1 MSANF
6 GELFALMFSAMLVYN
21 FLLSRFLGMCS
32 FFGVSQKIDT
42 AVGMSIAVIFVMVV
56 SGLAAWI
63 LNLLLVA
70 WHIEFL
76 QILVFVLVIAALV
89 QFIEIF
95 VKKTNPVLYNALGIY
110 LPLITTNCAVLGVVL
125 LNLNQNYD
133 FLQTVFN
140 TVGSALGYAL
150 AIILFASIRERLS
163 IDELPPVFE
172 GMPAA
177 FITAFVLS
185 MGFMAFNGM
194 IKA

>member
-1 MSANF
+1 MNANF

-56 SGLAAWI
+56 AGISAWV
-63 LNLLLVA
+63 LNLLLIA
-70 WHIEFL
+70 WNVEFL

-133 FLQTVFN
+133 LMQTIFN

-185 MGFMAFNGM
+185 MGFMAFSGM

>member
-1 MSANF
+1 MNANF

-56 SGLAAWI
+56 SGISAWI
-63 LNLLLVA
+63 INLLLIA
-70 WHIEFL
+70 WNLEFL
-76 QILVFVLVIAALV
+76 QILVFVLIIAALV

-110 LPLITTNCAVLGVVL
+110 LPLITTNCAILGVVL
-125 LNLNQNYD
+125 LNLNQSYD
-133 FLQTVFN
+133 LMQTIFN

-185 MGFMAFNGM
+185 MSFMAFTGM

>member
-1 MSANF
+1 MNVNL
-6 GELFALMFSAMLVYN
+6 GELFALMFSSMLVYN

-56 SGLAAWI
+56 SGISAWI
-63 LNLLLVA
+63 INLLLIA
-70 WHIEFL
+70 WNLEFL
-76 QILVFVLVIAALV
+76 QILVFVLIIAALV

-110 LPLITTNCAVLGVVL
+110 LPLITTNCAILGVVL

-133 FLQTVFN
+133 LMQTIFN

-185 MGFMAFNGM
+185 MSFMAFTGM

>member
-1 MSANF
+1 MNVNF
-6 GELFALMFSAMLVYN
+6 GELFALMFLAMLVYN

-56 SGLAAWI
+56 SGISAWI
-63 LNLLLVA
+63 INLLLIA
-70 WHIEFL
+70 WNLEFL
-76 QILVFVLVIAALV
+76 QILVFVLIIAALV

-110 LPLITTNCAVLGVVL
+110 LPLITTNCAILGVVL

-133 FLQTVFN
+133 LMQTIFN

-185 MGFMAFNGM
+185 MSFMAFTGM

>member
-56 SGLAAWI
+56 SGLSAWI

-133 FLQTVFN
+133 FLQTIFN

>member
-1 MSANF
+1 MNANF

-42 AVGMSIAVIFVMVV
+42 AVGMSIGVIFVMVA
-56 SGLAAWI
+56 SGISAWV
-63 LNLLLVA
+63 LNLLLIA
-70 WHIEFL
+70 WNLEFL

-125 LNLNQNYD
+125 LNLNQSYD
-133 FLQTVFN
+133 LMQTIFN

-185 MGFMAFNGM
+185 MGFIAFSGM
-194 IKA
+194 IKV

>member
-1 MSANF
+1 MNVNF

-42 AVGMSIAVIFVMVV
+42 AVGMSIAVIFVMVI
-56 SGLAAWI
+56 SGISAWL
-63 LNLLLVA
+63 LNLLLIA
-70 WHIEFL
+70 WNLEFL

-89 QFIEIF
+89 QLIEIF

-133 FLQTVFN
+133 LLQTIFN

-163 IDELPPVFE
+163 IDELPPVFD

-177 FITAFVLS
+177 FITAFILS
-185 MGFMAFNGM
+185 MSFMAFTGM

>member
-133 FLQTVFN
+133 FLQTLFN

-194 IKA
+194 IKV

>member
-1 MSANF
+1 MNVNF

-56 SGLAAWI
+56 SGISAWI
-63 LNLLLVA
+63 INLLLIA
-70 WHIEFL
+70 WNLEFL
-76 QILVFVLVIAALV
+76 QILVFVLIIAALV

-110 LPLITTNCAVLGVVL
+110 LPLITTNCAILGVVL

-133 FLQTVFN
+133 LMQTIFN

-185 MGFMAFNGM
+185 MSFMAFTGM

>member
-1 MSANF
+1 MNVNF

-56 SGLAAWI
+56 SAISAWI
-63 LNLLLVA
+63 INLLLIA
-70 WHIEFL
+70 WNLEFL
-76 QILVFVLVIAALV
+76 QILVFVLIIAALV

-110 LPLITTNCAVLGVVL
+110 LPLITTNCSILGVVL

-133 FLQTVFN
+133 LMQTIFN

-185 MGFMAFNGM
+185 MSFMAFTGM

>member
-1 MSANF
+1 MNANF

-56 SGLAAWI
+56 SGISAWL
-63 LNLLLVA
+63 LNLLLIA
-70 WHIEFL
+70 WNVEFL

-125 LNLNQNYD
+125 LNLNQSYD
-133 FLQTVFN
+133 LMQTIFN

>member
-1 MSANF
+1 
-6 GELFALMFSAMLVYN
+6 
-21 FLLSRFLGMCS
+21 
-32 FFGVSQKIDT
+32 
-42 AVGMSIAVIFVMVV
+42 
-56 SGLAAWI
+56 
-63 LNLLLVA
+63 
-70 WHIEFL
+70 
-76 QILVFVLVIAALV
+76 
-89 QFIEIF
+89 
-95 VKKTNPVLYNALGIY
+95 TNPVLYNALGIY

-133 FLQTVFN
+133 FLQTIFN

-194 IKA
+194 IKV

>member
-1 MSANF
+1 MNVNF

-56 SGLAAWI
+56 SGISAWI
-63 LNLLLVA
+63 INLLLIA
-70 WHIEFL
+70 WNLEFL
-76 QILVFVLVIAALV
+76 QILVFVLIIAALV

-110 LPLITTNCAVLGVVL
+110 LPLITTNCAILGVVL
-125 LNLNQNYD
+125 LNLNQNYG
-133 FLQTVFN
+133 LMQTIFN

-185 MGFMAFNGM
+185 MSFMAFTGM

>member
-1 MSANF
+1 MNANF

-56 SGLAAWI
+56 SGISAWI
-63 LNLLLVA
+63 INLLLIA
-70 WHIEFL
+70 WNLEFL
-76 QILVFVLVIAALV
+76 QILVFVLIIAALV

-110 LPLITTNCAVLGVVL
+110 LPLITTNCAILGVVL

-133 FLQTVFN
+133 LMQTIFN

-185 MGFMAFNGM
+185 MSFMAFTGM

>member
-1 MSANF
+1 MNANF

-42 AVGMSIAVIFVMVV
+42 AVGMSIAVIFVMVA
-56 SGLAAWI
+56 SGISAWV
-63 LNLLLVA
+63 LNLLLIA
-70 WHIEFL
+70 WNLEFL

-125 LNLNQNYD
+125 LNLNQSYD
-133 FLQTVFN
+133 LMQTIFN

-185 MGFMAFNGM
+185 MGFIAFSGM
-194 IKA
+194 IKV

>member
-1 MSANF
+1 MNVNF

-42 AVGMSIAVIFVMVV
+42 AVGMSIAVIFVMIV
-56 SGLAAWI
+56 SGISAWL
-63 LNLLLVA
+63 LNLLLIA
-70 WHIEFL
+70 WNLEFL

-95 VKKTNPVLYNALGIY
+95 VKKTNPVLYNALGIF

-125 LNLNQNYD
+125 LNLTQNYD
-133 FLQTVFN
+133 LLQTIFN

-150 AIILFASIRERLS
+150 AIILFASIRERLN

-185 MGFMAFNGM
+185 MGFMAFTGM

>member
-1 MSANF
+1 MNVNF

-56 SGLAAWI
+56 SAISAWI
-63 LNLLLVA
+63 INLLLIA
-70 WHIEFL
+70 WNLEFL
-76 QILVFVLVIAALV
+76 QILVFVLIIAALV

-110 LPLITTNCAVLGVVL
+110 LPLITTNCAILGVVL

-133 FLQTVFN
+133 LMQTIFN

-185 MGFMAFNGM
+185 MSFMAFTGM

>member
-1 MSANF
+1 MNANF

-56 SGLAAWI
+56 SGISAWI
-63 LNLLLVA
+63 LNLWLIA
-70 WHIEFL
+70 WHLEFL

-125 LNLNQNYD
+125 LNLNQSYD
-133 FLQTVFN
+133 FMQTIFN

-185 MGFMAFNGM
+185 MGFMAFSGM
-194 IKA
+194 IKV